1 MTTTKGFMGYATT
14 LLVALFFAYLAFQLL
29 PSVNIQKQ
37 IQASASLIDK
47 NHILVQ
53 LLCALSFILIV
64 TRLFGG
70 LAKKMGEPAV
80 IGEVLGG
87 IVIGPSLLGWVFP
100 AASAFFFPPEVLPH
114 ISVIAQLGIIFYMF
128 VVGLEFDL
136 SVLKNNAHS
145 TLLISHVSIIFPLLL
160 GFVLGAFTYTDF
172 APQGVRPLHF
182 ALFVGIS
189 LSITAFPVLARILT
203 DKGLDKSPLGKMA
216 LACAAIDDVTAWCLL
231 ALCLSL
237 MQENL
242 SQGLSTLGLTVA
254 YILFMLKFLRPLL
267 IKWVEKLEI
276 KGQLSTNTLAFFF
289 VALFLSALT
298 TEAIG
303 IHAIFGAFLLGVILP
318 HNSRVKN
325 ELTHYTENLS
335 KVVFLPAFFVFTGL
349 RTEIALIN
357 TPQDWVWCAVI
368 ILVATAGK
376 FGGAMAAAKYSGYSL
391 RDSAAIGIL
400 MNTRGLVE
408 LVVLNI
414 GLDMGV
420 LSPRLFTMLVMM
432 ALVTTFMTSPL
443 LNWILSLKTP
453 KSCTA

>member
-1 MTTTKGFMGYATT
+1 VTSTKGFLGYAIT
-14 LLVALFFAYLAFQLL
+14 LLGALFLAFLALQLL
-29 PSVNIQKQ
+29 PSVDVQREFQ
-37 IQASASLIDK
+37 VSSALLDK
-47 NHILVQ
+47 NHILLQ

-64 TRLFGG
+64 TRIFGG
-70 LAKKMGEPAV
+70 LAKKIGEPAV

-100 AASAFFFPPEVLPH
+100 AVSAFFFPPEVLPH

-172 APQGVRPLHF
+172 APAGVQPLHF

-231 ALCLSL
+231 AVCLSL
-237 MQENL
+237 MQEKL
-242 SQGLSTLGLTVA
+242 SQGLLTLGLTVG
-254 YILFMLKFLRPLL
+254 YILFMLKILRPLL
-267 IKWVEKLEI
+267 IKWVQKLEV
-276 KGQLSTNTLAFFF
+276 KGELSTNALAFFF
-289 VALFLSALT
+289 VALFLSALV

-303 IHAIFGAFLLGVILP
+303 IHAIFGAFLLGVVLP
-318 HNSRVKN
+318 HNSRVKK

-357 TPQDWVWCAVI
+357 SPQDWFWCAI
-368 ILVATAGK
+368 IIFIATLGK
-376 FGGAMAAAKYSGYSL
+376 FGGATLAAKYSGYSF

-414 GLDMGV
+414 GLDLGV

-432 ALVTTFMTSPL
+432 ALVTTFLTSPM
-443 LNWILSLKTP
+443 LNLILSSGSKKL
-453 KSCTA
+453 SA